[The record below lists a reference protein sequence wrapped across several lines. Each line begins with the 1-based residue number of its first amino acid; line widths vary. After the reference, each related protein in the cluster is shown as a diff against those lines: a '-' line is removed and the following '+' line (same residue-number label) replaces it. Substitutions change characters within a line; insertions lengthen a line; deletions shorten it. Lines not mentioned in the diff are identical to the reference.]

1 MVVMRQ
7 HIPNVALFVVL
18 AAVLGVGGWYVEKTF
33 FPKPVPKPVPPP
45 RESLLAL
52 TGGAAASTSPAL
64 EWPMRL
70 LPAEVKPTAET
81 PEAVKPAAAAPPKPA
96 APSKPAELIALG
108 NDSCFNRPLLTTR
121 GGAVQ
126 QLVVPRFDEANRIG
140 KEVKS
145 PDGTPQAL
153 NLIPGVARPRDRATL
168 TEADSGY
175 FPPLVAGPEPAGLP
189 LAEPSYQVLHYVS
202 EDDPLRRPA
211 DADSYNDR
219 YPSDELGRRVWAVA
233 ENTAAADGQSF
244 KVAFETTL
252 DAPYFLKLR
261 KTFTLGPRDYHV
273 GFQFDVEPLPGR
285 VKDKGRFRYQVVGP
299 RGLPVE
305 GEWYAMGYRNV
316 LTGSLTPKG
325 GRLRSIDDAATVQTQ
340 HGGTLVP
347 RGENTFQYAAV
358 ATQYFASALA
368 IDDTLPADKRMM
380 TLEYVRPTREPHPWD
395 TPTQPFLSDVTF
407 RAVSYALNPAPG
419 EVTAHKYLI
428 YNGPVKVRL
437 LRQLRDNTTGEPD
450 VDPDLVERYLDR
462 LGLNTLTDYHSP
474 NALARFANS
483 FYFTDVV
490 IACTNVMHNLLGFFH
505 RYIPIWGLNIIMLT
519 VFVKLVLFVPSRR
532 QQATMA
538 KMAAVNVA
546 LKPEF
551 DKLAEKHKDDPQGL
565 QREKTALLLR
575 NGVNPLATMG
585 GCALIFMQMPIFMG
599 LYFALQESVF
609 FRLEPFLW
617 FNNLAAPD
625 MTVWWTEAIPFVSRA
640 ESMGGSMSIY
650 LGPYLNILPLVAV
663 TLIFLQQYLSMPP
676 AVDEQQ
682 EMQQKM
688 MKFMVVMMAIF
699 FYKSP
704 SGLCLYFICSSAWG
718 LMERKLIKKPVI
730 KPVNVSSAA
739 PQVGGKGSVAD
750 KPAAPTGFMGRMR
763 SKMEELQ
770 KQADEQAKRQIR
782 NDHPGNGTGTGGK
795 KKKKK

>member
-1 MVVMRQ
+1 MRQ

-18 AAVLGVGGWYVEKTF
+18 AAALGVGGWYIDKTY
-33 FPKPVPKPVPPP
+33 FPKPVSKPP
-45 RESLLAL
+45 REALLAL
-52 TGGAAASTSPAL
+52 TGSAAAVTSPAL
-64 EWPMRL
+64 EWPMRV
-70 LPAEVKPTAET
+70 LPPEVKPTAE
-81 PEAVKPAAAAPPKPA
+81 VPKPVA
-96 APSKPAELIALG
+96 AVEPTKPVVPSKPAELIALG
-108 NDSCFNRPLLTTR
+108 NDTCYNRPLLTTR
-121 GGAVQ
+121 GAGIQ
-126 QLVVPRFDEANRIG
+126 QLVLPRFDEANRIG
-140 KEVKS
+140 KEVKA
-145 PDGTPQAL
+145 PDGTSQPL
-153 NLIPGVARPRDRATL
+153 NLIPGVLRPRDKTTL
-168 TEADSGY
+168 TEADGGN
-175 FPPLVAGPEPAGLP
+175 FAPLVPGPEPTGLL
-189 LAEPSYQVLHYVS
+189 LAEASYQILHYVS
-202 EDDPLRRPA
+202 EDDPLRQPS
-211 DADSYNDR
+211 DADGFNDK
-219 YPSDELGRRVWAVA
+219 YPSPELGQRVWAVV
-233 ENTAAADGQSF
+233 ENSAAPDGQSF

-252 DAPYFLKLR
+252 AAPYFLKLR
-261 KTFTLGPRDYHV
+261 KTFTLGPKDYHV
-273 GFQFDVEPLPGR
+273 GFQFDIEPLPGR
-285 VKDKGRFRYQVVGP
+285 VKDKGRFRYQIAGP

-325 GRLRSIDDAATVQTQ
+325 GRLRTFDDAATVQTQ
-340 HGGTLVP
+340 HGGTQVP
-347 RGENTFQYAAV
+347 RGDNTFQYAAV
-358 ATQYFASALA
+358 VTQHFASLLAL
-368 IDDTLPADKRMM
+368 DDTAEAAKR
-380 TLEYVRPTREPHPWD
+380 TTTWEYVRPTREPHPWD
-395 TPTQPFLSDVTF
+395 AAGQIFMGDVTF

-419 EVTAHKYLI
+419 EVTSHNYVI

-437 LRQLRDNTTGEPD
+437 LRQLRDKITGEPD
-450 VDPDLVERYLDR
+450 VDPDLVDRYLDR

-483 FYFTDVV
+483 IYFTDVV
-490 IACTNVMHNLLGFFH
+490 IFFTNVMHTMLGFFH

-519 VFVKLVLFVPSRR
+519 VFVKLVLFLPSRR

-538 KMAAVNVA
+538 KMAAVNLA

-551 DKLAEKHKDDPQGL
+551 EKLAEKHKDDPQTL

-585 GCALIFMQMPIFMG
+585 GCALIFAQMPIFMG

-625 MTVWWTEAIPFVSRA
+625 MTVWWSEMIPFVSRA

-718 LMERKLIKKPVI
+718 LMERKLIKKPVV
-730 KPVNVSSAA
+730 KSMAVSTAA
-739 PQVGGKGSVAD
+739 PQVGPAKSGPAE
-750 KPAAPTGFMGRMR
+750 KPDRSGFMGRLR
-763 SKMEELQ
+763 TKMEELQ
-770 KQADEQAKRQIR
+770 KQADEQSKRQIR
-782 NDHPGNGTGTGGK
+782 NDRPADGSGADGYRNGK

>member
-1 MVVMRQ
+1 MRQ
-7 HIPNVALFVVL
+7 NLPNVAVFLVL

-33 FPKPVPKPVPPP
+33 FPKPIPKPP
-45 RESLLAL
+45 REALLAVS
-52 TGGAAASTSPAL
+52 GAAAAYTSPAL
-64 EWPMRL
+64 EWPMRV
-70 LPAEVKPTAET
+70 LPPEVKPTPDPVA
-81 PEAVKPAAAAPPKPA
+81 APAAVTPPKPVV
-96 APSKPAELIALG
+96 PSKPAEFLALG
-108 NDSCFNRPLLTTR
+108 DNSGFLRPLLTTR
-121 GGAVQ
+121 GGSIQ
-126 QLVVPRFDEANRIG
+126 QLILPRFDEANRIG
-140 KEVKS
+140 KEVKA
-145 PDGTPQAL
+145 PDGTPQPL
-153 NLIPGVARPRDRATL
+153 NLIPGVLRPRDRTTL
-168 TEADSGY
+168 TEPDSGY
-175 FPPLVAGPEPAGLP
+175 FPPLVPGPEPVGQL
-189 LAEPSYQVLHYVS
+189 LAEPSYQILHYVS
-202 EDDPLRRPA
+202 EDDPLRQPS
-211 DADSYNDR
+211 DADRYNDK
-219 YPSDELGRRVWAVA
+219 YPSPELGERTWTVA
-233 ENTAAADGQSF
+233 ENTAAPDGQSF

-252 DAPYFLKLR
+252 AAPYFLKLR

-273 GFQFDVEPLPGR
+273 GFQFDIEPLPGR
-285 VKDKGRFRYQVVGP
+285 VKDKGRFRYQVVGA

-316 LTGSLTPKG
+316 LTGSVNPKG
-325 GRLRSIDDAATVQTQ
+325 GRLRTIDDAGTVQTQ

-347 RGENTFQYAAV
+347 RADNTFTYAAV
-358 ATQYFASALA
+358 GTQYFASALA
-368 IDDTLPADKRMM
+368 LDDTAEPAKRMM
-380 TLEYVRPTREPHPWD
+380 TWEYVRPTRESHPWD
-395 TPTQPFLSDVTF
+395 TAGQPFVGDVTF

-419 EVTAHKYLI
+419 EVTTHKYLI

-437 LRQLRDNTTGEPD
+437 LRQLLDKATGDPD
-450 VDPDLVERYLDR
+450 VDPELVDRYLGP

-490 IACTNVMHNLLGFFH
+490 IFFTNVMHSLLGFFH

-519 VFVKLVLFVPSRR
+519 VFVKLVLFLPSRR

-551 DKLAEKHKDDPQGL
+551 DRLAEKHKDDPQAL
-565 QREKTALLLR
+565 QREKTALMLR
-575 NGVNPLATMG
+575 NGVNPLSTMG
-585 GCALIFMQMPIFMG
+585 GCVLIFAQMPIFMG

-625 MTVWWTEAIPFVSRA
+625 MTVWWSELIPFVSRA

-663 TLIFLQQYLSMPP
+663 TLIFLQQYLSMPT

-682 EMQQKM
+682 QMQQKM

-704 SGLCLYFICSSAWG
+704 SGLCLYFICSSLWG

-730 KPVNVSSAA
+730 KPISVSAA
-739 PQVGGKGSVAD
+739 APNAGSKSVAVN
-750 KPAAPTGFMGRMR
+750 KSPAPSGFMARLR
-763 SKMEELQ
+763 AKAEELQ
-770 KQADEQAKRQIR
+770 KQADEQSKRQIR
-782 NDHPGNGTGTGGK
+782 NDRPPGENGNGK